1 MSNHYTAVL
10 EENLYEEAIEK
21 GLSEEEK
28 KDGSPSDAEQY
39 VINKLDDL
47 E

>member
-1 MSNHYTAVL
+1 MSNHYQEAL
-10 EENLYEEAIEK
+10 EENLYEDAIEE

-28 KDGSPSDAEQY
+28 EDGSPSDAEQY
-39 VINKLDDL
+39 VIDKLNEL

>member
-1 MSNHYTAVL
+1 MSNHYQEAL
-10 EENLYEEAIEK
+10 EENLYEDAIEE

-28 KDGSPSDAEQY
+28 EDGSPSDAEQY
-39 VINKLDDL
+39 VINKLDEL

>member
-1 MSNHYTAVL
+1 MSNHYAEVL
-10 EENLYEEAIEK
+10 EENLYEDAIEE

-28 KDGSPSDAEQY
+28 EDGSPSDAEQY
-39 VINKLDDL
+39 VINKLDEL

>member
-1 MSNHYTAVL
+1 MSNHYQEAL
-10 EENLYEEAIEK
+10 EENLYEDAIEE

-28 KDGSPSDAEQY
+28 EDGSLSDAEQY
-39 VINKLDDL
+39 VIDKLNEL

>member
-1 MSNHYTAVL
+1 LSNHYREIL
-10 EENLYEEAIEK
+10 EENLYEDAIEE

-28 KDGSPSDAEQY
+28 EDGSPSDAEQY
-39 VINKLDDL
+39 VINKLNEL

>member
-1 MSNHYTAVL
+1 MSNHYAEVL
-10 EENLYEEAIEK
+10 QENLYEDAIEK

-28 KDGSPSDAEQY
+28 EDGSPSDAEQY
-39 VINKLDDL
+39 VINKLDEL

>member
-1 MSNHYTAVL
+1 MSNHYQEAL
-10 EENLYEEAIEK
+10 EESLYEDAIEE

-28 KDGSPSDAEQY
+28 EDGSPSDAEQY
-39 VINKLDDL
+39 VIDKLDEL